1 MIFSHFKVM
10 ASCNL
15 KFPIEAFNKEK
26 KKSQLLLVDQIY
38 FDNSTTVA
46 WELLGSL
53 WNTSF
58 FFFLTT

>member
-38 FDNSTTVA
+38 FDNST
-46 WELLGSL
+46 L
-53 WNTSF
+53 
-58 FFFLTT
+58 